1 MAKAKKSKSK
11 FSFKLPPD
19 FMEKFKAL
27 AKTFWFKF
35 LCSFVCTFLVLG
47 GVALGFYGY
56 IFGELGVEKGLSDD
70 ETGIT
75 NQDYH
80 VKGIE
85 NIALFGIDTTD
96 DEMKGRSDSIIIV
109 TLDHNRKEVR
119 LSAIERDTYVSIE
132 GHGQDKINHAYAFG
146 GPALAVKTLNQNFGL
161 NIKDYAVVN
170 FSNMVKVID
179 ALGGVNMDVPQKYVW
194 EVNKFVKSHNSKYG
208 TSSGL
213 IENGGEQL
221 LNGVQALC
229 MARVRKSV
237 GGTNVRAGMH
247 EIILEAC
254 FARLKEKNVLEYPNI
269 AKTLLSLVKTTL
281 KSGEVTSIAAKVA
294 LSGYKIRDAVFPLK
308 QDWLSNNMING
319 IWYRTYNTETGNEN
333 IRKFIYQGVLPEG
346 VE

>member
-1 MAKAKKSKSK
+1 MAKAKKSKFNLK
-11 FSFKLPPD
+11 KLI
-19 FMEKFKAL
+19 
-27 AKTFWFKF
+27 KTFWFKF
-35 LCSFVCTFLVLG
+35 LCSFAITLVVVG
-47 GVALGFYGY
+47 GVLVGFYAY
-56 IFGELGVEKGLSDD
+56 IFGGLGFEKGLTDD
-70 ETGIT
+70 ETGIIH
-75 NQDYH
+75 QDYH

-96 DEMKGRSDSIIIV
+96 EETGGRSDSIIIV
-109 TLDHNRKEVR
+109 TLDHDRNEIR
-119 LSAIERDTYVSIE
+119 LSAIERDTYVTIE
-132 GHGQDKINHAYAFG
+132 GRGKDKINHAYAFG

-179 ALGGVNMDVPQKYVW
+179 ALGGVRMDVPQKYLR
-194 EVNKFVKSHNSKYG
+194 EVNAMIEQNNQEYG
-208 TSSGL
+208 TSSTSL
-213 IENGGEQL
+213 ENSGEQI

-254 FARLKEKNVLEYPNI
+254 FERLKEKNVLEYPNI
-269 AKTLLSLVKTTL
+269 AKTLLSLVQTTL
-281 KSGEVTSIAAKVA
+281 KSGEVTSVAAKVV
-294 LSGYKIRDAVFPLK
+294 LSGYKIRDAVFPLQ
-308 QDWLSNNMING
+308 QDWIGGNTING

-333 IRKFIYQGVLPEG
+333 IRNFIYQGILPEG